1 MRCQSSLHGTSRSA
15 GMVERPA
22 CECPGRSQ
30 TADLPRDWRDEECDD
45 DGDDDDDEDDVGQNE
60 SAMR

>member
-1 MRCQSSLHGTSRSA
+1 MHGTSRSA

-22 CECPGRSQ
+22 CECPGLSQ

-45 DGDDDDDEDDVGQNE
+45 DGDDDVGQNE